1 MRFGNV
7 WNMNLTW
14 STSSL
19 GLDHFDVYAYI
30 IVVASKSYALEMCVW
45 KKTALYNV
53 VWEIYNKHYGVIN
66 GHLGESTFHRLMTK

>member
-45 KKTALYNV
+45 KKQPFITSFG
-53 VWEIYNKHYGVIN
+53 KSTIN
-66 GHLGESTFHRLMTK
+66 IMASLMAI